1 MKRKFATDNTSHIHT
16 HTILQLLVPFGL
28 LNVEFKI
35 FLTCRCVVCHLANM
49 KDLHWS
55 LLVLCIISTTAG
67 VEVVGPDGP
76 VVGVV
81 GEDLILPCS
90 LKPSTSAVDDEVTW
104 LIGRD
109 IVHHHKNRQDW
120 TDQQLP
126 AYRGRTSLFTEE
138 LQRGILSLKLSGVRR
153 SDANTYRCYIA
164 TDTMPAEV
172 TVSVK
177 VETVGSTPNISAESL
192 ESGDVRLQC
201 ESSGWSSEPQ
211 MEWLDSEGRTLP
223 VDPPCIQ
230 RFPEG
235 LRVKSSVTV
244 KQSDSSRFLCR
255 IRSPGQTREMEVQ
268 VPQTLFGHYRHHY
281 WIIAALGLIIILQF
295 LLALKKP
302 KKSDMSQDLLYPP
315 SLEMCADD
323 MEIKWSNGKA
333 FISLNKN
340 GHVTESNFEGTVTVN
355 DQDLEA
361 GEVYMMRLRKTP
373 DTTRGGHNGVAGVH
387 KNDIGEQPSQI
398 ISL

>member
-1 MKRKFATDNTSHIHT
+1 MKRKFATDNTSHIHA

-35 FLTCRCVVCHLANM
+35 FLTCRWVVCHLAKM
-49 KDLHWS
+49 KDLYWS
-55 LLVLCIISTTAG
+55 LLVLCIISTAAG

-76 VVGVV
+76 VVAVV

-90 LKPSTSAVDDEVTW
+90 LNSSTSAVDDEMTW
-104 LIGRD
+104 LIGTK

-138 LQRGILSLKLSGVRR
+138 LQRGNLSLKIRNVTL

-164 TDTMPAEV
+164 TDTMPAEA
-172 TVSVK
+172 TVSVT
-177 VETVGSTPNISAESL
+177 VETVGSTPVISAEGLGNGSA
-192 ESGDVRLQC
+192 RLQC

-211 MEWLDSEGRTLP
+211 VEWVDSEGRTLP

-244 KQSDSSRFLCR
+244 EQSDGSNFLCR
-255 IRSPGQTREMEVQ
+255 VTSPGQTRETRVEVPR
-268 VPQTLFGHYRHHY
+268 PQFDHTRHYY
-281 WIIAALGLIIILQF
+281 WIMAPFGLLILILLIIIGCQ
-295 LLALKKP
+295 
-302 KKSDMSQDLLYPP
+302 SRVISGMSQELLSQP
-315 SLEMCADD
+315 SPETSADN
-323 MEIKWSNGKA
+323 MKIKWNNEEA
-333 FISLNKN
+333 RVYLYKN
-340 GHVTESNFEGTVTVN
+340 GHVIERSGTVS
-355 DQDLEA
+355 DLQE
-361 GEVYMMRLRKTP
+361 GEISVRLRLS
-373 DTTRGGHNGVAGVH
+373 RSG
-387 KNDIGEQPSQI
+387 QS
-398 ISL
+398 